1 MGVTFIFRGF
11 QKTFLELWFYNT
23 VEGIKMRFYGYSF
36 LPTVLEAVLEAA
48 RQKTNVVPY
57 LNQSPLFIG
66 YGFYNYD
73 IIIDSNYIIWEGS
86 VKSSLRANHAT

>member
-57 LNQSPLFIG
+57 LNCSSLNIG
-66 YGFYNYD
+66 YSFYFYESFNTP
-73 IIIDSNYIIWEGS
+73 NF
-86 VKSSLRANHAT
+86 SL